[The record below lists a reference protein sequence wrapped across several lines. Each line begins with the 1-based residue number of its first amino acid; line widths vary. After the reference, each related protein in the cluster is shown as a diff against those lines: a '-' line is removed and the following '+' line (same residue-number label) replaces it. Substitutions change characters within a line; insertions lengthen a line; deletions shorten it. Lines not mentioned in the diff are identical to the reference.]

1 MREINQ
7 AGIELIKKFEGLRL
21 EPYFC
26 QAGVLTIGYGHT
38 GKDVRPLQKIT
49 PEKAK
54 ALLAADLRKFC
65 FGVSEAV
72 HVPLTD
78 NQFAALVSF
87 AFNVGIGSSKE
98 SKFGASGFKGSTL
111 LKKLNAGDYDAV
123 PGELK
128 KWVNAGGAP
137 SLGLISRRKAE
148 AELWG
153 QHDATA

>member
-1 MREINQ
+1 VNLETLYR
-7 AGIELIKKFEGLRL
+7 LIRRFEGCRL
-21 EPYFC
+21 TPYIC
-26 QAGVLTIGYGHT
+26 PAGVWTIGVGHT
-38 GKDVRPLQKIT
+38 GPDVKPFQKIT
-49 PEKAK
+49 EEKAE

-87 AFNVGIGSSKE
+87 AFNLGL
-98 SKFGASGFKGSTL
+98 GALRKSTL
-111 LKKLNAGDYDAV
+111 LKKVNNTEYDAV

-137 SLGLISRRKAE
+137 SLGLIRRRKAE

>member
-7 AGIELIKKFEGLRL
+7 AGIDLIKKFEGLRL

-26 QAGVLTIGYGHT
+26 QAGVLTVGYGHT
-38 GKDVRPLQKIT
+38 GKDVRPMMKIT
-49 PEKAK
+49 AEDAGR
-54 ALLAADLRKFC
+54 LLQADLRKFC

-72 HVPLTD
+72 LVPLTD

-87 AFNVGIGSSKE
+87 AFNLGL
-98 SKFGASGFKGSTL
+98 GALRKSTL
-111 LKKLNAGDYDAV
+111 LKKVNAGEFDAV

-137 SLGLISRRKAE
+137 SLGLIRRRKAE

-153 QHDATA
+153 QHDPAA